1 MDRVTNF
8 TLLYA
13 VLVLAPPAAAQ
24 KENAESPTQMDAAA
38 FRVALDH
45 LVEQHEY
52 ARVDNIVAARLKNGG
67 DRAATYFE
75 TGKTYFDHEDWQRS
89 SVFLEKSLQING
101 ANDAAHRLLGLD
113 YRALQLPDEAEV
125 QLLEAA
131 KEQPSDRVNAYF
143 AGHQLLLNGK
153 SEAALP
159 YLYSALG
166 SKPLESQALQALAL
180 VQARLGNYALAESYY
195 HRAIDS
201 AQASDD
207 DRYSSLLNLS
217 VLMQLGHDTTRLE
230 QGLGFAQRAQQLR
243 PDSPEARFLSGKALY
258 KLGRLDQAVLELA
271 RAAKLNAEDSRPHF
285 ILARV
290 YDQLGEHDL
299 AEIERKEVTRIQH
312 RRGLGGMGPDGPL
325 PMNH

>member
-1 MDRVTNF
+1 MTIF
-8 TLLYA
+8 PLLYA
-13 VLVLAPPAAAQ
+13 VLVVAPPVAAQ
-24 KENAESPTQMDAAA
+24 KQNTEGPAKMDAAA

-45 LVEQHEY
+45 LVVQHEY
-52 ARVDNIVAARLKNGG
+52 AQVDDMVADRLNHEG

-75 TGKTYFDHEDWQRS
+75 TGKIYFDHDDWQRS
-89 SVFLEKSLQING
+89 SIFLEKSLQINA

-113 YRALQLPDEAEV
+113 YRALRRPNEAEV

-131 KEQPSDRVNAYF
+131 KEQPSDKVNCYF

-159 YLYSALG
+159 YLYRALG
-166 SKPLESQALQALAL
+166 SKPLESQALQALAM

-201 AQASDD
+201 AAASDD

-217 VLMQLGHDTTRLE
+217 VLMLLGHDTTRLE
-230 QGLGFAQRAQQLR
+230 QGLSFAQRAQQLR
-243 PDSPEARFLSGKALY
+243 PDSTEARFLSGKALY
-258 KLGRLDQAVLELA
+258 KLGRLEQAVPELA
-271 RAAKLNAEDSRPHF
+271 RAAKLNTEDSRPHF

-299 AEIERKEVTRIQH
+299 AEIERKEATRIQL
-312 RRGLGGMGPDGPL
+312 RRGLGGMGSDGPM
-325 PMNH
+325 PMNQ